1 MRRSAVV
8 GGRYVLR
15 SLIGQGGTA
24 EVYCACDRVLE
35 REVAVKLLRQA
46 SVEERDRARFADEA
60 RLLGRL
66 SHPGLVTVLDAATS
80 DEEPYLVMELVHGP
94 SLADCCRGVA
104 LATTRV
110 AAIGAQLAEAL
121 RYAHDNGI
129 VHRDVK
135 PANVLLA
142 EDDRALLT
150 DFGIARLLSA
160 STGHTATGTAV
171 GTAAYI
177 APEQVRGE
185 PVSPATD
192 VYSLGLVLL
201 EALTGERAY
210 DGSPAEAALARLT
223 TPPPMP
229 STLPAGWRD
238 LLLAMTALD
247 PADRPTTVEAVDSL
261 RRLAAETEPAK
272 PGFTGRTDVGES
284 PATRSTAGS
293 LPGSAVVTAAA
304 GQLRTTGLGA
314 VSRPAGLA
322 RRAGLAWRWAT
333 AAVLALVLVLGVTLW
348 SNTLSGRPPQRDT
361 PAGVPDRVQKPL
373 QDLHDAVEGDR

>member
-1 MRRSAVV
+1 MRRSAVL

-46 SVEERDRARFADEA
+46 SVEARDRARFADEA
-60 RLLGRL
+60 RLLARL

-80 DEEPYLVMELVHGP
+80 DEEPYLVMELIHGP

-110 AAIGAQLAEAL
+110 AAIGAQLTEAL
-121 RYAHDNGI
+121 GYAHANGI

-135 PANVLLA
+135 PANVLLT

-210 DGSPAEAALARLT
+210 DGSPTEAALARLT
-223 TPPPMP
+223 TPPLLP

-238 LLLAMTALD
+238 LLLAMTAMD
-247 PADRPTTVEAVDSL
+247 PAGRPTTVEAVASL
-261 RRLAAETEPAK
+261 RRLAADAEPPQA
-272 PGFTGRTDVGES
+272 GSMGRPDVGGS
-284 PATRSTAGS
+284 PATPLTATS
-293 LPGSAVVTAAA
+293 PPGSAVTAGA

-314 VSRPAGLA
+314 VSHPEGLA
-322 RRAGLAWRWAT
+322 RRAGLAWRWA
-333 AAVLALVLVLGVTLW
+333 AVAVLALILALVVALW
-348 SNTLSGRPPQRDT
+348 SNTLSGPPSERDT
-361 PAGVPDRVQKPL
+361 PAGVPDRLQKPL
-373 QDLHDAVEGDR
+373 QDLHDAVDGGR